1 MGMRLACRLTRPR
14 LRRARRSLCGE
25 RLVEV
30 VLENGTDRD
39 LGDAMAAALRRR
51 PPVDPAEE

>member
-1 MGMRLACRLTRPR
+1 MRLACRLTRPR